1 MITLYNC
8 SVISYGMVS
17 LSGAELGTFIL
28 QVTAN
33 DVDLNPILEYTFAPN
48 GNPEGTF
55 DIELYSGR
63 ITLAK
68 PLDYEH
74 KPRYTLLVQ
83 VCMIEEAYLI
93 TRRQHMFTLD
103 MKGCICHFT
112 KGRSMI
118 TLGMKGCI
126 SHSVKWEIHP
136 FISKWPIY
144 YIFICRVLLRFSI
157 H

>member
-83 VCMIEEAYLI
+83 VCMVEEAYLI
-93 TRRQHMFTLD
+93 TRRQHIF
-103 MKGCICHFT
+103 
-112 KGRSMI
+112 
-118 TLGMKGCI
+118 TLGMKGCFC
-126 SHSVKWEIHP
+126 HFVKWQIHP
-136 FISKWPIY
+136 FISKGTKYDYLGNERVYSPLCKVRNTPFHVQVYNIVYIY
-144 YIFICRVLLRFSI
+144 M
-157 H
+157 